1 MDDIPSVQSQTS
13 FTRDNLT
20 MNVRSKASFKIVK
33 ATVVSCL
40 LLASLPTALCQQAA
54 DSPVVEQGK
63 FTLHKFEQAIGEE
76 TYEIRRDGDSLATKV
91 DFKFTD
97 RGSPVPLSVTFRS
110 AQDLTPQS
118 FEIKG
123 RTARPMTIDEAVSIQ
138 NGKAHLRTRDKQSDL
153 AMPTGPFFTIAG

>member
-1 MDDIPSVQSQTS
+1 MDDIPWVQSQTS

-63 FTLHKFEQAIGEE
+63 FTLHKFEQAIGGRI
-76 TYEIRRDGDSLATKV
+76 T
-91 DFKFTD
+91 
-97 RGSPVPLSVTFRS
+97 RS
-110 AQDLTPQS
+110 AAMATRSLP
-118 FEIKG
+118 K
-123 RTARPMTIDEAVSIQ
+123 SIS
-138 NGKAHLRTRDKQSDL
+138 NLPIAAL
-153 AMPTGPFFTIAG
+153 PFR